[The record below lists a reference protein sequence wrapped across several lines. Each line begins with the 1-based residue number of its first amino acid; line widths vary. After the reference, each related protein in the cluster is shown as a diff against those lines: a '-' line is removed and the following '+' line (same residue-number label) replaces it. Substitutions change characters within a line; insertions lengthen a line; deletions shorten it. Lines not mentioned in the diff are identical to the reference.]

1 MTRGVPAGGDADLA
15 AVAGLLGDRARSR
28 MLLALT
34 GGRELAA
41 GLLADEAGVSR
52 STASEHLRWL
62 VEGGLVSVRAVGRN
76 RHYRLANDRV
86 AAAIEQLIA
95 LAPAQPVTSL
105 SGSRRADRL
114 RVARTCYDHLA
125 GRVGV
130 GIMRGML
137 DRGLL
142 TGGPGLPELDGA
154 DTPASP
160 GHDYDYRLTEDGH
173 AHLDALGVRLPAGR
187 RPLIRYCVDWT
198 ETRHHLAG
206 RLGRGLRDRALE
218 AGWVRPLPTYR
229 ALEVTAAGATVL
241 ADAFGV
247 RLGA

>member
-1 MTRGVPAGGDADLA
+1 MTRVVPAGGDADLA

-52 STASEHLRWL
+52 STASEHLRLL
-62 VEGGLVSVRAVGRN
+62 VEGGLVSVQTRGRN
-76 RHYRLANDRV
+76 RHYRLADERV
-86 AAAIEQLIA
+86 ASAIEQLIA
-95 LAPAQPVTSL
+95 LAPPQPVSSL
-105 SGSRRADRL
+105 TGSRRADRL
-114 RVARTCYDHLA
+114 RVARTCYDHVA
-125 GRVGV
+125 GQVGV
-130 GIMRGML
+130 GIMHGML
-137 DRGLL
+137 DRGYLA
-142 TGGPGLPELDGA
+142 GGPGVPEAGGTDG
-154 DTPASP
+154 PASP
-160 GHDYDYRLTEDGH
+160 GHDYDYRLTDDGR
-173 AHLDALGVRLPAGR
+173 AHLDALGVRIPAGR
-187 RPLIRYCVDWT
+187 RPLVRYCIDWT

-218 AGWVRPLPTYR
+218 AGWLRPLPTYR
-229 ALEVTAAGATVL
+229 ALEVTPAGGRVL